1 MLRRTLLTAL
11 LLALAACAS
20 TPTFDVA
27 KLQPTPDA
35 AQTMLTGRFELNGLQ
50 FRLYSGAGDACISG
64 ALTSLAG
71 IPPPEYSNRQM
82 TLSGRLITAGREEA
96 GSLADPGGSGL
107 ILIANEVTVPDAASN
122 LDRAAA

>member
-1 MLRRTLLTAL
+1 MPRLILLTAS

-20 TPTFDVA
+20 TPTFDIG

-35 AQTMLTGRFELNGLQ
+35 AQTALTGRFELNGLQ

-71 IPPPEYSNRQM
+71 IPTPEYSNRQM
-82 TLSGRLITAGREEA
+82 TLSGRLLTVGGEEA
-96 GSLADPGGSGL
+96 GSLADPCGSGL
-107 ILIANEVTVPDAASN
+107 ILLADEVTVPDATSH
-122 LDRAAA
+122 